1 VVLDGSGRV
10 SAVRYADAAGAQQEL
25 VGLDAAV
32 LALGPGGM
40 RAVMAGSPALAR
52 AAPELSAAAGVGGVD
67 VVTVRLWLDRYVV
80 TDNPANV
87 LSRCAALP
95 RARTAPAAAART
107 RLFRHHG
114 SGYAERLKPAS
125 SL

>member
-1 VVLDGSGRV
+1 M